1 MATKETK
8 NLIIIGGGPAGLTA
22 GIYAARAGLRTLLI
36 EKGLPGG
43 LAATINLIE
52 NYPGFPKGISGME
65 LMQKMEE
72 QAKRFGV
79 EFANEEVISIKVV
92 DGDKLVKTNTN
103 EYVSQAI
110 IIATGTEHKKLG
122 VPGEEKLT
130 GRGVSYCAVCDGP
143 LFRDKDIV
151 VVGCGNSGIQEGLFL
166 LKFANSITFVE
177 FMEDMTA
184 EKILRERIHKES
196 RAKILLGQMLVSIDG
211 ETGVTG
217 VTIKDRKTGESKIIK
232 AQGVFIYVG
241 IRPNTHWLTCP
252 DTERVGKETVDLDP
266 NGYIIA
272 NELLETS
279 VPGVFVAGDARSKP
293 LPFFQIVSAAS
304 DGAFAAFAVEKYIER
319 RKDVSD

>member
-1 MATKETK
+1 MKD
-8 NLIIIGGGPAGLTA
+8 LIIIGGGPAGLSA
-22 GIYAARAGLRTLLI
+22 GIYAARAGLNTLLI

-52 NYPGFPKGISGME
+52 NYPGFPEGISGME

-79 EFANEEVISIKVV
+79 EFANEEVISIKVT
-92 DGDKLVKTNTN
+92 DEDKLVKTNAN

-122 VPGEEKLT
+122 VPGEKELT

-177 FMEDMTA
+177 FLEYITA
-184 EKILRERIHKES
+184 EKILQERIRKES
-196 RAKILLGQMLVSIDG
+196 RAEILLGQMVVSIDG

-217 VTIKDRKTGESKIIK
+217 VTIKDRKTGESKVIK

-241 IRPNTHWLTCP
+241 IKPNTHWL
-252 DTERVGKETVDLDP
+252 RETVDLDP

-279 VPGVFVAGDARSKP
+279 VPGIFVAGDARSKP

-319 RKDVSD
+319 RKDA

>member
-8 NLIIIGGGPAGLTA
+8 NLIIIGGGPAGLSA
-22 GIYAARAGLRTLLI
+22 GIYAARAGLNTLLI

-52 NYPGFPKGISGME
+52 NYPGFPQGISGME

-79 EFANEEVISIKVV
+79 KFANEEVISIKVT

-103 EYVSQAI
+103 EYVSHTV
-110 IIATGTEHKKLG
+110 IIAGGTEHKKLG
-122 VPGEEKLT
+122 VSGEEKLT

-177 FMEDMTA
+177 FLENITA
-184 EKILRERIHKES
+184 EKILQERIRKES
-196 RAKILLGQMLVSIDG
+196 RAKILLGQMVVSIDG
-211 ETGVTG
+211 ENSVTG
-217 VTIKDRKTGESKIIK
+217 VTIKDRRTGESKVIK

-241 IRPNTHWLTCP
+241 IKPNTHWIK
-252 DTERVGKETVDLDP
+252 GTVDLDP

-279 VPGVFVAGDARSKP
+279 VPGIFVAGDTRTKP